1 MLGQREKK
9 TYLNIADG
17 KVVRRTEGGKVE
29 RYDYVEG
36 LLERIYTKEREF
48 RGEKVPYWYLDLR
61 DTDTGDLY
69 TLGVGASSGVWRAII
84 FCLGSPDFNPLLP
97 LRIAPYMGGEY
108 CKVAVYSGETK
119 LDWVSDIPPVEE
131 VVVEGR
137 RIKSVQK
144 REVFISRIV
153 ERVNRSI
160 GA

>member
-61 DTDTGDLY
+61 DSKTGEASPPPPDLSLY
-69 TLGVGASSGVWRAII
+69 GWG
-84 FCLGSPDFNPLLP
+84 LLQG
-97 LRIAPYMGGEY
+97 LRILRGG
-108 CKVAVYSGETK
+108 
-119 LDWVSDIPPVEE
+119 
-131 VVVEGR
+131 
-137 RIKSVQK
+137 
-144 REVFISRIV
+144 
-153 ERVNRSI
+153 
-160 GA
+160 